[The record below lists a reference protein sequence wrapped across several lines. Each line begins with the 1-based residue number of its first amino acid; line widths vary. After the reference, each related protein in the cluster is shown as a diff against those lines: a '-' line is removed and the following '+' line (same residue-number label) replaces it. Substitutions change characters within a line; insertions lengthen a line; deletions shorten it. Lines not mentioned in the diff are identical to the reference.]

1 MKVVDKTINLELV
14 GLDGNAFYLM
24 GAFRK
29 QAHKEG
35 WTRDEI
41 DLVIEKAKSGDYY
54 NLIRVLDEHCEVKE
68 DGNIDSEF

>member
-29 QAHKEG
+29 QANKEG

-41 DLVIEKAKSGDYY
+41 NLVLEKAKSGDYY
-54 NLIRVLDEHCEVKE
+54 NLIRVLDEHCEVTK
-68 DGNIDSEF
+68 DGDFDQEL